1 MEAVVCE
8 DDIFFDGLIWWDHLS
23 QLQHDQILILSSH
36 MEAIRENRR
45 NVIPQHCGVT
55 PSWVVHRGSVTY
67 IGSMLWAQ
75 DTDTHALIVQSLSTL
90 LVSFFHPSDAP
101 AGRLVS
107 TEQPQGTTCIC
118 CSWAEN
124 LRETYTLISFLFLRS
139 QLHRYISIK
148 RCMIYFD
155 TLWLLETICHVMK
168 DFFFYIAPKMH
179 LFCSEW
185 SEMKCSCWAT
195 VQTKRAR
202 CAVKSVD
209 VLLCLKSR
217 FCNRQNKSVMNQR
230 PEEICFFTLRLMQS
244 RKAKNTPTVCPRLS
258 STLHYSSMC
267 CCILFAFVSCL

>member
-1 MEAVVCE
+1 M
-8 DDIFFDGLIWWDHLS
+8 
-23 QLQHDQILILSSH
+23 
-36 MEAIRENRR
+36 
-45 NVIPQHCGVT
+45 T

-67 IGSMLWAQ
+67 IGSMLWVQ

-155 TLWLLETICHVMK
+155 TLWLLETICRVMK
-168 DFFFYIAPKMH
+168 DFFFTLH
-179 LFCSEW
+179 LKCTYSVLNGQKWNVPVEQQSKQKEHGAQLSQWMCFCVWRADS
-185 SEMKCSCWAT
+185 AT
-195 VQTKRAR
+195 DKIKVWWIRDLKRFVSLLSGLCRAERLKILQR
-202 CAVKSVD
+202 C
-209 VLLCLKSR
+209 VL
-217 FCNRQNKSVMNQR
+217 
-230 PEEICFFTLRLMQS
+230 
-244 RKAKNTPTVCPRLS
+244 VCPPLY
-258 STLHYSSMC
+258 TTPLC
-267 CCILFAFVSCL
+267 VVVSCLPLFHACSFQS